1 MNRKIILWLVLGV
14 VLASPVSSRTKQT
27 DDTFN
32 SFWDK
37 FKAAV
42 VNGDK
47 ATVVS
52 LSKFPLGMSFG
63 IRSIKNKAEMLR
75 RYREVF
81 NKQTDAAK
89 CFAAK
94 EPEKDQ
100 SNPRKFSIA
109 CPDEAGN
116 EVVIYE
122 FERSSMGWRF
132 VRLDNINE

>member
-1 MNRKIILWLVLGV
+1 MNRAIILWLIMGFAFV
-14 VLASPVSSRTKQT
+14 SPVVSRTNQ
-27 DDTFN
+27 DDAFS

-47 ATVVS
+47 ATVAS
-52 LSKFPLGMSFG
+52 LSKFPLGMSYG
-63 IRSIKNKAEMLR
+63 IRSIRSKSEMLR

-81 NKQTDAAK
+81 SKQTDEAK
-89 CFAAK
+89 CFATK

-100 SNPRKFSIA
+100 SNPRKFSVA